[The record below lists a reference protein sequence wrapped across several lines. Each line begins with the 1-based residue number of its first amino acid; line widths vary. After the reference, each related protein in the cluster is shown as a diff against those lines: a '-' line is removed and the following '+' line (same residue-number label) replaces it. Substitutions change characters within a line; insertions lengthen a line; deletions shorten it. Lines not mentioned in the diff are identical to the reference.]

1 MKTVLVTGAG
11 RGIGKATALHLAAE
25 GWQVFAGVR
34 KPEDGEA
41 LVAEGGAGIVP
52 VQLDVTDDAQIE
64 ALGAALPSQLDAVVN
79 NAGIAVDGPVEALT
93 RDRLREQF
101 EVNVYGAVAVTRAVL
116 PQIRA
121 ARGRIVFLS
130 SVSGRIA
137 TPWTGAYNGSK
148 FALEALADALRIE
161 LRPWKIKVSLVEPS
175 NTATDMWGDAGD
187 VFDETVAGFTPE
199 ESALYAG
206 HVKGM
211 RRTIGMMQKTA
222 VPTKNVVKRIDAAL
236 TDRRP
241 RARYPVGAPSRV
253 QLVLAA
259 ISPRPLQDLTLA
271 AATGVPRKA

>member
-64 ALGAALPSQLDAVVN
+64 ALGAVLPPQLDAVVN
-79 NAGIAVDGPVEALT
+79 NAGVVVDGPVEALT

-101 EVNVYGAVAVTRAVL
+101 EVNVYGAIAVTRAVL

-187 VFDETVAGFTPE
+187 VFEDTVAGFTPE
-199 ESALYAG
+199 EATLYAG
-206 HVKGM
+206 HAKGM
-211 RRTIGMMQKTA
+211 RRTIGIMQKTA
-222 VPTKNVVKRIDAAL
+222 VPTKHVVKRIDAAL

-241 RARYPVGAPSRV
+241 KARYPVGAPSRV

-259 ISPRPLQDLTLA
+259 VSPRPLQDMTLA
-271 AATGVPRKA
+271 LATGVPRKA

>member
-11 RGIGKATALHLAAE
+11 RGIGKATTLHLAAE

-130 SVSGRIA
+130 SVSGRVA

-175 NTATDMWGDAGD
+175 NTATDMWGEAGD
-187 VFDETVAGFTPE
+187 VFDETVAGFTAE
-199 ESALYAG
+199 ESTLYAG
-206 HVKGM
+206 HAKGM
-211 RRTIGMMQKTA
+211 RRTIRIMQKTA

-241 RARYPVGAPSRV
+241 KARYPVGAPSRV

-259 ISPRPLQDLTLA
+259 VSPRPLQDLTLA
-271 AATGVPRKA
+271 LATGVPRKA